1 MHVSM
6 QVLQVIKVGE
16 AHSVEEGLAVVA
28 WYPVVYGGVRSR
40 FLVPTSRMSD

>member
-28 WYPVVYGGVRSR
+28 WYPIVYGGVR